1 MTPAKLFILLMSC
14 SAAIYFTVYLIIGNG
29 FYTDMF
35 FGNSRDFFMDFFNS
49 IRDASNVDTVYTEAG
64 VIYPPM
70 ANLIFL
76 ILSRF
81 LPGVYNS
88 TDFDDRYDWVKYS
101 APFMLVVITAM
112 IFAIALHWLVR
123 SNLDESNKRRAAMFS
138 IFAVFN
144 VPVLYMIERGNI
156 LMFCFLSL
164 LIYAFTY
171 NSESKRTRE
180 IGLIALAFAF
190 SLKLYPVIF
199 GWILIRDKRFKD
211 AVRCAIYGI
220 AMIVLPAFAFGG
232 FKVFKQVLDNIMRF
246 SSSDDKSNIFSHV
259 LGFFNLEHIN
269 VDFMTP
275 VMWIWAATV
284 CLCFVLSPFVTKATW
299 KTYAVGVLAIICIP
313 SLTSIYAWS
322 FTLVPIIMI
331 CNQKKPSRKAW
342 FYCIFMMIPFIM
354 IPLRF
359 HYAIS
364 NNGFVLYICA
374 SVLSVVAVADTIKDL
389 VLTIKA
395 NRSEGITLKQYFKS
409 LVTVDKAS

>member
-1 MTPAKLFILLMSC
+1 MTKYKSEDMIGKTNINTNGS
-14 SAAIYFTVYLIIGNG
+14 VY
-29 FYTDMF
+29 
-35 FGNSRDFFMDFFNS
+35 
-49 IRDASNVDTVYTEAG
+49 
-64 VIYPPM
+64 
-70 ANLIFL
+70 
-76 ILSRF
+76 
-81 LPGVYNS
+81 
-88 TDFDDRYDWVKYS
+88 
-101 APFMLVVITAM
+101 M
-112 IFAIALHWLVR
+112 IFRLISALFR
-123 SNLDESNKRRAAMFS
+123 SGIRHALKRDKSTKRAREYSNIFDFVFTFS
-138 IFAVFN
+138 VG
-144 VPVLYMIERGNI
+144 IEYI
-156 LMFCFLSL
+156 L

-171 NSESKRTRE
+171 NSESKGTRE

-211 AVRCAIYGI
+211 AIRCAIYGI

-232 FKVFKQVLDNIMRF
+232 FKVFGQVLDNIMRF

-275 VMWIWAATV
+275 VMWLWAATV
-284 CLCFVLSPFVTKATW
+284 CLCFVISPFVTKDTW
-299 KTYAVGVLAIICIP
+299 RTYAVGALAIICIP
-313 SLTSIYAWS
+313 SLTSLYAWS
-322 FTLVPIIMI
+322 FTLAPIIMI
-331 CNQKKPSRKAW
+331 CNKKELSRKTW
-342 FYCIFMMIPFIM
+342 FYCVFMMIPFIM

-364 NNGFVLYICA
+364 NNGFVLYFCA
-374 SVLSVVAVADTIKDL
+374 AILSIVAVADTIKDL

>member
-1 MTPAKLFILLMSC
+1 MSDKIKKLFKGLFSDMSPAKLFVLLMSF
-14 SAAIYFTVYLIIGNG
+14 STAIYFTIYLIIGNG

-49 IRDASNVDTVYTEAG
+49 IRDASSVDTVYTEAG

-112 IFAIALHWLVR
+112 IFAIALHWIVR
-123 SNLDESNKRRAAMFS
+123 SNLDESNKRRAALFS

-171 NSESKRTRE
+171 NSESKSTRE

-211 AVRCAIYGI
+211 AIRCAIYGI

-232 FKVFKQVLDNIMRF
+232 FKVFGQVLDNIIRTLEEQGIIAETPYTFTTFNQRF
-246 SSSDDKSNIFSHV
+246 LDECAGVFSNVALSV
-259 LGFFNLEHIN
+259 
-269 VDFMTP
+269 P
-275 VMWIWAATV
+275 VEDICAD
-284 CLCFVLSPFVTKATW
+284 
-299 KTYAVGVLAIICIP
+299 TYAD
-313 SLTSIYAWS
+313 
-322 FTLVPIIMI
+322 F
-331 CNQKKPSRKAW
+331 
-342 FYCIFMMIPFIM
+342 
-354 IPLRF
+354 
-359 HYAIS
+359 
-364 NNGFVLYICA
+364 NNDFNEDFNIGNAKVY
-374 SVLSVVAVADTIKDL
+374 
-389 VLTIKA
+389 
-395 NRSEGITLKQYFKS
+395 
-409 LVTVDKAS
+409 